1 MNSSSTPY
9 ERRQRILDKLA
20 SLHSLPSLPQVVTE
34 ILRLLAEDKFSA
46 QELME
51 LIQQDPSLTARVL
64 KLANS
69 ATYGR
74 VREIATLDR
83 ALVLLGAN
91 EVQRLVTTISV
102 MRSFATSFQSGNLD
116 SETFWSHAL
125 TTAEVAQKLSAS
137 FALPLGGA
145 EFTAGLLHDVGMIVL
160 DQHFHSEFSDCLQL
174 ARSRKQPLYLV
185 ERELLGTD
193 HAEVGGLLAE
203 RWQLPEALQAG
214 IRLHHEKII
223 DAHHAEMAAC
233 IRMANLLA
241 GGEERSREELQL
253 SISQGVEPA
262 WAVLEK
268 RRPAGTA
275 IEDLSEHVDT
285 VRQRVHIMVKHLC

>member
-1 MNSSSTPY
+1 MTSATPH
-9 ERRQRILDKLA
+9 ERRARILEKIAMLQ
-20 SLHSLPSLPQVVTE
+20 SLPSLPQVVTE
-34 ILRLLAEDKFSA
+34 ILRLLAEDRFSA

-74 VREIATLDR
+74 VRQVATLDR

-102 MRSFATSFQSGNLD
+102 MRSFASSFQSGNLD
-116 SETFWSHAL
+116 SEAFWSHAL

-137 FALPLGGA
+137 FELQLGGA
-145 EFTAGLLHDVGMIVL
+145 EFTAGLLHDVGMIIL
-160 DQHFHSEFSDCLQL
+160 DQHFHNEFSDCLQL
-174 ARSRKQPLYLV
+174 ARTRRQSLYLV
-185 ERELLGTD
+185 ERELLGID

-203 RWQLPEALQAG
+203 RWQLPEALLAG

-223 DAHHAEMAAC
+223 DPQYADMAAC

-241 GGEERSREELQL
+241 GGEERTREELQI
-253 SISQGVEPA
+253 SIAQGYEPA
-262 WAVLEK
+262 WTVLQKRRPQGAVLE
-268 RRPAGTA
+268 
-275 IEDLSEHVDT
+275 DLGDHVDT
-285 VRQRVHIMVKHLC
+285 VRQRVHVMVKHLC